1 MDLSREKLDSLEQ
14 LDSNEEYL
22 NSIAELALRPDVTRA
37 IFTIYWHLIP
47 DICARWIYST
57 PSTATTAT
65 AALSAFARFL
75 PYAGYLGSL
84 AEHLLPARLT
94 GANPSLLVDLAYQY
108 LSARSLLRV
117 EDVPALELQSLLLAS
132 YRLLQFDRRTYIK
145 LVSLPRLQQL
155 FHHPRRHIRYL
166 AIRVLC
172 LFIQAADGLVQEM
185 LAEHLGADDIIGPW
199 EDRDINYRFLP
210 LWEDRLAADMRARR
224 NGQHAGQIL
233 TQARNRSIG
242 RDDLSPWTGNVC
254 GVLLPR
260 LSPAT
265 SKNSPIVMTPT
276 TVGNLKAFARSL
288 SDSFAPV
295 LITGPAGSG
304 KSASVNHVAQ
314 ELGAAE
320 GMLTL
325 HLNTQTDAKALVG
338 LYTGGSEP
346 GKFVWRPGVLSV
358 AVQEGRWVFIE
369 DLDRAPADVL
379 ELLMPVLSDRKLE
392 ISNRGKTIH
401 AASTFRL
408 IATIRTS
415 AHDVGQGSLPPSLRT
430 GCHIWTRVHLNMP
443 ESVEYREIIA
453 SAFPRLQAFVPAM
466 MKVFESVTALGVN
479 QNLGMQHRSELER
492 PTTLRDLIRWCRRLD
507 HLLDRAVHRHG
518 SEPISESMEMDM
530 FAEAN
535 DTFAGHRSDPVIRD
549 TLMRVVGKEMRLSP
563 NELDYYSR
571 SYTPR
576 YEDTQNHLNIGRA
589 SLPRDSAGKV
599 ARRQKRSSDS
609 FVPTRQTLRTLEQLG
624 AAVQLSESVLLV
636 GETGTGKTAIVQH
649 LAGALG
655 HKLIVINMSQQSESG
670 DLIGSFKPINTKSLV
685 APLRE
690 DFDYLFISTFPNGKN
705 DRFLDSLKRCLRKE
719 KWSRVLAMWKEA
731 MRMADAALQRPVFK
745 AELDPKN
752 EAGPIPKRRK
762 LDQAAREELRLRWQK
777 FHEDLKVLEKQL
789 AQRSPSFAFKFM
801 EGSVVRAARNGDWLL
816 LDEINLATPDVLE
829 GLVDLFSADSN
840 HPRSI
845 LLSESGEAEKVQA
858 HPDFRIFGAMNPATD
873 IGKRDLP
880 NGIRSRFFELYVDGP
895 DKDYGDLVQ
904 VVAAWLGGLTDQDGR
919 MASDIAR
926 FYLATKELL
935 QENRL
940 ADNMNGRPHFSLR
953 TLTRTLTYVTEFSSA
968 FGIRRAMLEAFSL
981 SFLTHLDRESQQLL
995 SPLINEWVIGARR
1008 NPGALSMRNPRPPTD
1023 GRQYLQIEDYWMPK
1037 GAYAVEDQS
1046 SYIITSS
1053 VRQNLRNLIRAMST
1067 RRFPILIQGPTSSGK
1082 TSMVSYLAKIT
1093 GNKLVRINN
1102 HEHTDLQEYVGTYS
1116 SDTEGQLRFQ
1126 EGILVRAL
1134 RQGHWI
1140 VLDELNLAPTD
1151 ILEAL
1156 NRLLDDN
1163 RELMIPETQELVK
1176 PHPDFVLFATQNP
1189 AGLYGGRK
1197 YLSRAFRN
1205 RFIELYFGDIP
1216 ENELET
1222 IIRERTQIA
1231 PSYAE
1236 QIVRV
1241 YKELLLLRQSERLF
1255 EQRHSF
1261 VTLRDLFRWASR
1273 RADTRE
1279 QLALHG
1285 FMLVAERVRKPQ
1297 ERTEVKTLIER
1308 VFKMSIDEDNL
1319 YNESVIPH
1327 LEGCEPSLI
1336 WTKAMR
1342 RLLRL
1347 VHTAVCHDE
1356 PVLLIGETGCGKT
1369 SLCQALAAMR
1379 QKKVHIV
1386 NAQQNTE
1393 TGDIIGSQRPLR
1405 SRVAAESQ
1413 LSQDFSTVF
1422 SKHLD
1427 SMIPVDNDLDALR
1440 KAYGELNLEQMERIP
1455 SQLRQRIDL
1464 NRTKSKALFEWSDGA
1479 LVQAMKNGDH
1489 FLLDEISLADDSVLE
1504 RLNSVLE
1511 PERTILLAEKGA
1523 KDPVVHAKDG
1533 FQFFATMNP
1542 GGDFGK
1548 RELSPALRNRF
1559 TEIWVPPLSD
1569 EIDVLQIVQAR
1580 LAPSAANLSQAI
1592 VSFSRWFRENFDTT
1606 ANSFISV
1613 RHILAWVDFVNR
1625 CPYLDSLSAYSH
1637 GAALV
1642 FIDTLGANP
1651 ASLKCMTVHTVA
1663 DTIARCLDRL
1673 GRLTNH
1679 DISLIYHEEV
1689 NITLTSDSLQI
1700 GRFSITRKRVLPIS
1714 SEFKFHASTTK
1725 TNAMRILRAMQLP
1738 KPILLEG
1745 SPGVG
1750 KTSII
1755 AALADLLGTTLT
1767 RINLSEQTDLM
1778 DLFGTDVPTEGV
1790 QLGSFKW
1797 REGPFLQAMRKGEW
1811 VLLDEMNLASQS
1823 VLEGLNSC
1831 FDHRGE
1837 VFVSELNQSFTRH
1850 PDFRVFATQNP
1861 HLQGAGRKG
1870 LPASFVNRFS
1880 VVYADDYTEE
1890 DMKFICKEL
1899 HPRFPLPEMVSL
1911 LKYMR
1916 SLHDRVVVQH
1926 QFGSQGGPW
1935 DFNLR
1940 DMTRWLQL
1948 LTSRDLLLAAGTAA
1962 DFLPLIISQRF
1973 RSQADKDQARTL
1985 FGEYHGTLGC
1995 FGSHFQN
2002 LSSASFQVGL
2012 GLVTRDE
2019 QHQGSRA
2026 ELPGNLQ
2033 QHHPITQSIMICVQQ
2048 NWPCIL
2054 VGNAGSGKREL
2065 IRFLASVTGASLVE
2079 LAMHSGTDTMDF
2091 VGGYE
2096 QMDAQR
2102 QATILAE
2109 RVRAAAQREA
2119 QNVAVA
2125 NLPHELLILLEHI
2138 ETSSGVKEEM
2148 QVLHDDLTALY
2159 RRSPSAPL
2167 LGWIEEC
2174 EQLSQL
2180 SNNVQ
2185 AARFGW
2191 VDGPL
2196 VKAIEQGAWVI
2207 LRDAN
2212 LCSPSVLDRLNSLL
2226 EPNGSLIVNEHESTH
2241 GKPLAIK
2248 PHPNFRIFVTM
2259 DPRHGELSRAMR
2271 NRSVELYV
2279 MPTDDN
2285 QQSSSSTPPKTA
2297 DHDSKISHYRSLT
2310 DLCRMV
2316 STQHEYRLLLEAG
2329 LVRISFSDVD
2339 YLEAWGN
2346 EMLGG
2351 LLSGK
2356 DRQRALE
2363 GALRRI
2369 KRLRSTCNNFDALLS
2384 AYLRVGASHKDLPK
2398 GFIMAQAIDAIQNQP
2413 LLSLSDTEQTKRELT
2428 SLACLHDIVLEAF
2441 EMEHQFELA
2450 HVSLR
2455 AIRNPAS
2462 EPQAASRALWLPF
2475 LGDVY
2480 RETLQWAVQAHSRG
2494 PLDLSDLRYA
2504 RKLTVLWY
2512 QTLEK
2517 TFQPE
2522 RDLALSRAYL
2532 QVWSTISAGSAGDF
2546 ENHQCLTRTV
2556 SLGLQQVACSWQLE
2570 TGFGMERIWMIFRP
2584 PTPRTWQSFNA
2595 KLRLESL
2602 GSRFDSMMWKSRQ
2615 PLGDVIKFRES
2626 VGAASFRVLSNDGD
2640 WNDLVHVSKLYLSSF
2655 VSLTRY
2661 QQLEKA
2667 LEALEKLPD
2676 SPFGWKEAYFQDE
2689 FEALSQY
2696 YDILS
2701 VQNRWQHLK
2710 VPSEVASVAS
2720 FFGKRPSV
2728 SPWGGEKQ
2736 PSVELFSNLSPSSL
2750 FAKLVACTGLVG
2762 SDRKRYSALQGMLAH
2777 DILRKTEDAGDV
2789 PLRKLDL
2796 LRFETRSIGEH
2807 IGRGAS
2813 VFSVSLMKSFS
2824 GYLAHLLTA
2833 VFLANMEYCT
2843 EIQVERIRGFE
2854 RRCASGGWQL
2864 NLDGSRISTGHGEPS
2879 ERPRFQA
2886 VASQYLTPSLELI
2899 EDYLQNEP
2907 NKITLAKAWILFAIG
2922 SLILYV
2928 PNQPC
2933 DPSLRGSVQRSLH
2946 KRLERNINA
2955 RVRAAGLVENVLA
2968 GQTTNPKMQLLED
2981 ELRTMGD
2988 CPEDVQVHRPA
2999 TSELDALQVEFDTI
3013 LSAVV
3018 KPALAPSFLAAL
3030 TPAHGNSQQMVETL
3044 RSNVSQVARRLFTTF
3059 RAYDDMTAPIVGLLA
3074 SLDLGLVMASLSHPE
3089 LGDTARMTLPSRFHI
3104 PFIGEALQDT
3114 LPNRSEGVDPA
3125 SSMSLEA
3132 LVETLRAT
3140 SILTSMEGVHSL
3152 GPSLRSDL
3160 ISMFQA
3166 LYFQWKRQV
3175 ESEQKDAAAKTGL
3188 YRYRGDSDRRPD
3200 DALDDVK
3207 ELFPSGD
3214 DFDHSKE
3221 DIASEP
3227 GSLSSMTSTVAG
3239 LHSLIFSD
3247 KAAASDRIL
3256 EVLRTDRGG
3265 ENKPSPLLDTWPGTR
3280 TWAEGLL
3287 PSLMIKLDFLTQNLS
3302 STPVDLSKY
3311 DFYWDANLHESAKLM
3326 ELTRGIHARF
3336 SDLRDSWP
3344 EHATLLDVLLTCEE
3358 LSAFRHRDP
3367 IARSLTKAEKL
3378 YGYMHEWQRVASK
3391 EFSAGHLFTEL
3402 TTLLVSWRRL
3412 ELQTWARLFEIEEER
3427 CEKQAASW
3435 WFLAYEAVVAM
3446 PLSQIRE
3453 GSDLSKVA
3461 QSLSTAL
3468 ESFFSTATIG
3478 QFSTRVRLLRQLG
3491 EHIAIVSRDLKPM
3504 EVIRKALGNSI
3515 DYYADFAPQ
3524 IAAALSERK
3533 RPLEREIKEVI
3544 TLASWKDINITAL
3557 RESARRSHQKLCKV
3571 VRKYRAVL
3579 GEPATALISKGLPL
3593 IPFISPTSNDAIVTD
3608 SPIQQLGAAQAGLH
3622 TPAEWLGRLRPWM
3635 DSISNEDGKRK
3646 GGESTARLTNVV
3658 QLVDTFGFELSSSV
3672 KALQDETPHELTEE
3686 NRMTVNHLKTRKR
3699 KLFAETLRAL
3709 RQMGFQHNLG
3719 TDSLASQR
3727 SLAVILGRMESLQ
3740 DVAGKGHSAGNESY
3754 FHRFLDLVQKARQ
3767 ATHEPCQELT
3777 PAEVA
3782 RSVGYLEGLLA
3793 ALLSQRGV
3801 LANALHQLSSL
3812 SDTVKSMVS
3821 ASAARKSG
3829 LLLGNQHTLSWTRQL
3844 RQRMEWLP
3852 QTIDVGLRVLEAQN
3866 RLAMVD
3872 APDVTEHLTLWQRR
3886 VETVCGKWRSS
3897 TLLPKGVTT
3906 DVEQRL
3912 RFETEACLV
3921 DLCGSLDELGD
3932 RHPRFRYL
3940 FEHIVTMARPDEAL
3954 PDAQKGPTASDRCIR
3969 LQDLTDKM
3977 SALRDGLSSTLDEV
3991 GSMVQG
3997 RKLSRLDQSWLLG
4010 HGEKLSTCL
4019 HIFDIPTATSEARQ
4033 CLDGMIYVDGQ
4044 DLDLAAA
4051 CIAEAVPDIQQ
4062 YCDVYSE
4069 IVRSY
4074 SNFHQSACRL
4084 GYLLAN
4090 TCNQLLTQGF
4100 CTPSEP
4106 SDAQGGE
4113 GDKVEGGTGL
4123 GEGEGAQDISKDI
4136 KDDES
4141 LTDVAREPNLAQ
4153 GKEELKDEKDAV
4165 QMADDMEGEVGEDS
4179 GTEGD
4184 DKSGDDA
4191 SEEGSIDDKLD
4202 SVDDLD
4208 PNSTDEKVMDKKGD
4222 SATTEQSKEQSKGKE
4237 ATDDQL
4243 EAAKPDEVEETG
4255 EKDEAGSVENGA
4267 DEAEETSHG
4276 QPQQQDPFTNEDETL
4291 DLPEDMM
4298 LDGDKVASERGEDD
4312 DIGTIA
4318 SEAECGS
4325 IEGSNLGDVEAEDDP
4340 AASAT
4345 KHDNEEPEVSAE
4357 EEMLDGEKVQSPD
4370 QEEPPTATHEAPMH
4384 GVDDGVTNL
4393 ENTVSDDAGTGYDP
4407 EQKDAANKQAA
4418 LDDAQDANRTAARGD
4433 QAGKQS
4439 QEAMDD
4445 AEPKLQ
4451 AQGQPSSGQ
4460 ERQQPFHSPAETQ
4473 AFRKLGDALDRWQRR
4488 ARTIMEAS
4496 DTPNKT
4502 DEQRMP
4508 DGSNDEVEHLRDEED
4523 VSNAQALGAATEEQ
4537 ARAVGQSGIVEGM
4550 DEQPQEFLPDEE
4562 TTDASSIDDHMELD
4576 TPSTKGIDA
4585 DYGDEQGLPRAFIGE
4600 QRHGGHG
4607 QEEFDD
4613 DLEDV
4618 DVMTPEP
4625 DQSEALQVSG
4635 SAADAHARWARYENH
4650 TRDLSLVLT
4659 EQLRLILNPTVAS
4672 KFRGD
4677 YRTGKRLNI
4686 KRIIPYIAS
4695 GYKRDKIWMR
4705 RSVPNRRNYQIMLAV
4720 DDSKSMAEG
4729 GAGNLALET
4738 LVMVSRSLSMLEVG
4752 QISVVAFGQ
4761 DVKVAHSFEQPF
4773 HAGAGP
4779 GIFQHFSFQQTRTDV
4794 KALLS
4799 ESLPLFRSARLGSTP
4814 PSASSVAD
4822 PWQLM
4827 LIISDGICED
4837 HGSIG
4842 RLVRQAKE
4850 ERIMIVFIIVD
4861 DHNDRTAAAAA
4872 ATSTSTT
4879 AATDP
4884 AATNVSTIQN
4894 HPRKSILDMTQA
4906 VFETLNGDGTRAGR
4920 AIGTSSSAAAG
4931 GGTPSGIATGTAT
4944 GAMKVTMRRYL
4955 DTFPFPYYLVVG
4967 DVKALPGVLA
4977 TALRQWFREVVDTD

>member
-1 MDLSREKLDSLEQ
+1 M
-14 LDSNEEYL
+14 
-22 NSIAELALRPDVTRA
+22 PD
-37 IFTIYWHLIP
+37 P
-47 DICARWIYST
+47 
-57 PSTATTAT
+57 
-65 AALSAFARFL
+65 
-75 PYAGYLGSL
+75 
-84 AEHLLPARLT
+84 
-94 GANPSLLVDLAYQY
+94 
-108 LSARSLLRV
+108 
-117 EDVPALELQSLLLAS
+117 
-132 YRLLQFDRRTYIK
+132 
-145 LVSLPRLQQL
+145 
-155 FHHPRRHIRYL
+155 
-166 AIRVLC
+166 
-172 LFIQAADGLVQEM
+172 
-185 LAEHLGADDIIGPW
+185 
-199 EDRDINYRFLP
+199 
-210 LWEDRLAADMRARR
+210 
-224 NGQHAGQIL
+224 
-233 TQARNRSIG
+233 
-242 RDDLSPWTGNVC
+242 
-254 GVLLPR
+254 
-260 LSPAT
+260 
-265 SKNSPIVMTPT
+265 
-276 TVGNLKAFARSL
+276 
-288 SDSFAPV
+288 
-295 LITGPAGSG
+295 
-304 KSASVNHVAQ
+304 
-314 ELGAAE
+314 
-320 GMLTL
+320 
-325 HLNTQTDAKALVG
+325 
-338 LYTGGSEP
+338 
-346 GKFVWRPGVLSV
+346 
-358 AVQEGRWVFIE
+358 
-369 DLDRAPADVL
+369 
-379 ELLMPVLSDRKLE
+379 
-392 ISNRGKTIH
+392 
-401 AASTFRL
+401 
-408 IATIRTS
+408 
-415 AHDVGQGSLPPSLRT
+415 
-430 GCHIWTRVHLNMP
+430 
-443 ESVEYREIIA
+443 VEYREVIA
-453 SAFPRLQAFVPAM
+453 SAFPRLQAFVPAI
-466 MKVFESVTALGVN
+466 MKVFESVTTIGVN
-479 QNLGMQHRSELER
+479 QNLGMQQRSELER

-507 HLLDRAVHRHG
+507 HLLNRAAHRHG

-530 FAEAN
+530 FAEAI
-535 DTFAGHRSDPVIRD
+535 DAFAGHRSNPVIRNV
-549 TLMRVVGKEMRLSP
+549 LMRAIGREMRLSP

-576 YEDTQNHLNIGRA
+576 YEDAQNHLIVGRA
-589 SLPRDSAGKV
+589 CLPRDSTPGKM
-599 ARRQKRSSDS
+599 ARHRKRNSHH

-655 HKLIVINMSQQSESG
+655 HKLVIINMSQQSESG

-690 DFDYLFISTFPNGKN
+690 DFDYLFISTFPNAKN
-705 DRFLDSLKRCLRKE
+705 DRFLDSLNRCLRKE

-731 MRMADAALQRPVFK
+731 LRMADGTLQRPVSK
-745 AELDPKN
+745 ADLDPTN
-752 EAGPIPKRRK
+752 GAGPIPKRRK
-762 LDQAAREELRLRWQK
+762 LDKAVREELRLRWQK
-777 FHEDLKVLEKQL
+777 FHEGLKLLEKQL
-789 AQRSPSFAFKFM
+789 TQRSASFAFKFM

-829 GLVDLFSADSN
+829 GLVDLLSADSN
-840 HPRSI
+840 HSRSI

-895 DKDYGDLVQ
+895 EKDHGDLVQ
-904 VVAAWLGGLTDQDGR
+904 VVVAWLGDLTDQDGR

-981 SFLTHLDRESQQLL
+981 SFLTHLDGESQQLL
-995 SPLINEWVIGARR
+995 SPLINEWIIGARK
-1008 NPGALSMRNPRPPTD
+1008 NPGALAMRNPKEPTD
-1023 GRQYLQIEDYWMPK
+1023 GRQYLQIENYWVPK
-1037 GAYAVEDQS
+1037 GAYAVENQS
-1046 SYIITSS
+1046 SYIVTSS
-1053 VRQNLRNLIRAMST
+1053 VKQNLRNLIRAMST

-1082 TSMVSYLAKIT
+1082 TSMVSYLAKLT

-1134 RQGHWI
+1134 REGHWI

-1197 YLSRAFRN
+1197 HLSRAFRN
-1205 RFIELYFGDIP
+1205 RFIELYFGEIP

-1222 IIRERTQIA
+1222 IIRERTEIA

-1273 RADTRE
+1273 KADTRE

-1285 FMLVAERVRKPQ
+1285 FMLIAERVRKPQ
-1297 ERTEVKTLIER
+1297 ERTEVKRLIER
-1308 VFKMSIDEDNL
+1308 AFKMSIDEGNL
-1319 YNESVIPH
+1319 YDEFVIPH
-1327 LEGCEPSLI
+1327 LEGCEPGLI

-1379 QKKVHIV
+1379 QKKLHIV

-1427 SMIPVDNDLDALR
+1427 SMTPVDNDLDALR
-1440 KAYGELNLEQMERIP
+1440 KAYEGLNLEQMERIP
-1455 SQLRQRIDL
+1455 TQLRQRIDL

-1523 KDPVVHAKDG
+1523 KDPVVHASDG

-1569 EIDVLQIVQAR
+1569 EIDVLQIVEAR
-1580 LAPSAANLSQAI
+1580 LAPPAANLSQAI

-1606 ANSFISV
+1606 SKSSISV

-1625 CPYLDSLSAYSH
+1625 CSFLDPLSAYSH

-1651 ASLKCMTVHTVA
+1651 ASLKCMTVDTVA
-1663 DTIARCLDRL
+1663 DTTSRCLDRL
-1673 GRLTNH
+1673 GQLTNQ
-1679 DISLIYHEEV
+1679 DVSSTYHEQV
-1689 NITLTSDSLQI
+1689 DIILTSDSLQI
-1700 GRFSITRKRVLPIS
+1700 GRFSMTRKRILPIS
-1714 SEFKFHASTTK
+1714 SDFQFHASTTK
-1725 TNAMRILRAMQLP
+1725 KNAMRILRAMQLP

-1755 AALADLLGTTLT
+1755 AALADLLGSTLT

-1790 QLGSFKW
+1790 QLGNFKW

-1837 VFVSELNQSFTRH
+1837 VFVSELNQTFTRH
-1850 PDFRVFATQNP
+1850 TDFRVFATQNP

-1916 SLHDRVVVQH
+1916 SLHDRVVVRH
-1926 QFGSQGGPW
+1926 QFGSHGGPW

-1962 DFLPLIISQRF
+1962 DFLPLVIFQRF

-1985 FGEYHGTLGC
+1985 FEEYHGTIGRLRN
-1995 FGSHFQN
+1995 HFQN
-2002 LSSASFQVGL
+2002 LSSTSLQVGL
-2012 GLVTRDE
+2012 GLVTRDK

-2033 QHHPITQSIMICVQQ
+2033 QHHPIMQSIMICVQQ

-2079 LAMHSGTDTMDF
+2079 LAVHSGTDTMDF

-2096 QMDAQR
+2096 QMDVQR
-2102 QATILAE
+2102 QAAILAE
-2109 RVRAAAQREA
+2109 RVRAAAQWEA

-2125 NLPHELLILLEHI
+2125 NLPHELLTLLEHI

-2148 QVLHDDLTALY
+2148 QTLHDDLTAVH
-2159 RRSPSAPL
+2159 RQSPSAPL
-2167 LGWIEEC
+2167 WGWIEEC
-2174 EQLSQL
+2174 EQLLQL
-2180 SNNVQ
+2180 SDSVQ
-2185 AARFGW
+2185 PARFGW
-2191 VDGPL
+2191 IDGPL

-2285 QQSSSSTPPKTA
+2285 QQPISSTQPRAA

-2310 DLCRMV
+2310 DLCRLV
-2316 STQHEYRLLLEAG
+2316 SSQHECRLVLEAG
-2329 LVRISFSDVD
+2329 LLRISFSDVD
-2339 YLEAWGN
+2339 YLEVWGS

-2356 DRQRALE
+2356 EKQRALE

-2369 KRLRSTCNNFDALLS
+2369 KRLKSTCNNFDALLS
-2384 AYLRVGASHKDLPK
+2384 AYLRVGASQKDLPK
-2398 GFIMAQAIDAIQNQP
+2398 GFIMAQTIDAIQNQP
-2413 LLSLSDTEQTKRELT
+2413 LLSLPDTEQTRRELT
-2428 SLACLHDIVLEAF
+2428 SLACLHDIILEAF
-2441 EMEHQFELA
+2441 EMEHQHEVA
-2450 HVSLR
+2450 HVPLR
-2455 AIRNPAS
+2455 AIRSPAS
-2462 EPQAASRALWLPF
+2462 EPQVASRGLWLPF
-2475 LGDVY
+2475 LGDLY
-2480 RETLQWAVQAHSRG
+2480 RETLQWAVQAHNHG
-2494 PLDLSDLRYA
+2494 PPDLDAVSYA

-2517 TFQPE
+2517 ASQPE
-2522 RDLALSRAYL
+2522 RDIALSRAYL
-2532 QVWSTISAGSAGDF
+2532 QVWSSISAASVGDLKS
-2546 ENHQCLTRTV
+2546 QQRLPRTV
-2556 SLGLQQVACSWQLE
+2556 SLGLQDVASSWQLE
-2570 TGFGMERIWMIFRP
+2570 TGFGMEKIWMVFRP
-2584 PTPRTWQSFNA
+2584 RTPRTWQSFNA
-2595 KLRLESL
+2595 KLRLEAL
-2602 GSRFDSMMWKSRQ
+2602 GSRFDSVMWKSQQ
-2615 PLGDVIKFRES
+2615 PLDDVINFRES
-2626 VGAASFRVLSNDGD
+2626 VAAASSTVLSNDGD
-2640 WNDLVHVSKLYLSSF
+2640 WKDPVHVREPYLCSF

-2661 QQLEKA
+2661 QQLEEA

-2696 YDILS
+2696 HDILCLQS
-2701 VQNRWQHLK
+2701 RWQHLK
-2710 VPSEVASVAS
+2710 IPSALASAAS

-2736 PSVELFSNLSPSSL
+2736 PSAELFSNLPPASL
-2750 FAKLVACTGLVG
+2750 VARLVACTGLVG
-2762 SDRKRYSALQGMLAH
+2762 DDRKRHSALQGTLAYG
-2777 DILRKTEDAGDV
+2777 ILRKIDNAGDV

-2807 IGRGAS
+2807 IGRSAS
-2813 VFSVSLMKSFS
+2813 IFSVSLMNSFS
-2824 GYLAHLLTA
+2824 ECLVRLLTA
-2833 VFLANMEYCT
+2833 VFLANKEYCT
-2843 EIQVERIRGFE
+2843 ELQVERIRGLE
-2854 RRCASGGWQL
+2854 GRCASGDYQF
-2864 NLDGSRISTGHGEPS
+2864 NLDGSRIPTGYGELS
-2879 ERPRFQA
+2879 ERQRFQA
-2886 VASQYLTPSLELI
+2886 VASHYLTPSLELV

-2907 NKITLAKAWILFAIG
+2907 NNITLAKAWILFAIG
-2922 SLILYV
+2922 SLTLYV

-2933 DPSLRGSVQRSLH
+2933 DPSLRGSVQRSFH
-2946 KRLERNINA
+2946 KRLGHNINA
-2955 RVRAAGLVENVLA
+2955 RMQAAGLVENVLT
-2968 GQTTNPKMQLLED
+2968 GQTTNPKMRLLED

-2988 CPEDVQVHRPA
+2988 CPEHVQVYRPA
-2999 TSELDALQVEFDTI
+2999 TSELDALQIEFSTI

-3018 KPALAPSFLAAL
+3018 GPVSASSFLAAL
-3030 TPAHGNSQQMVETL
+3030 APAHENSQQMVETL
-3044 RSNVSQVARRLFTTF
+3044 RFNLYQVVRRLSSKF
-3059 RAYDDMTAPIVGLLA
+3059 RAYEDITAPIVGFLA
-3074 SLDLGLVMASLSHPE
+3074 SLDLGLVMVSSSNTE
-3089 LGDTARMTLPSRFHI
+3089 LGGTAQMTSPSRFHI
-3104 PFIGEALQDT
+3104 PFIGKALENT
-3114 LPNRSEGVDPA
+3114 LRRNPEGFDPV
-3125 SSMSLEA
+3125 SSMSTEALLEA
-3132 LVETLRAT
+3132 LSAT
-3140 SILTSMEGVHSL
+3140 SILTSIEGVHSL
-3152 GPSLRSDL
+3152 GQSLRSDL
-3160 ISMFQA
+3160 TSMFQA

-3175 ESEQKDAAAKTGL
+3175 ESEQRDAAARTGL
-3188 YRYRGDSDRRPD
+3188 YRYRGDSDKHSD

-3214 DFDHSKE
+3214 DFEHSK
-3221 DIASEP
+3221 DDVASEP
-3227 GSLSSMTSTVAG
+3227 GDLSSMTSTVARI
-3239 LHSLIFSD
+3239 HSFIFSD
-3247 KAAASDRIL
+3247 KAAVSDRIL
-3256 EVLRTDRGG
+3256 DVLRTDRAG
-3265 ENKPSPLLDTWPGTR
+3265 ESKPSPPHGIWPGTR

-3287 PSLMIKLDFLTQNLS
+3287 PSLMIKLDCLTQNLS
-3302 STPVDLSKY
+3302 SIPVNLSKY
-3311 DFYWDANLHESAKLM
+3311 DFYWDANIHESEKLM

-3336 SDLRDSWP
+3336 SDLRDLWP
-3344 EHATLLDVLLTCEE
+3344 EHATLFDVLLTCEE

-3378 YGYMHEWQRVASK
+3378 YGYMHEWQRIASK

-3402 TTLLVSWRRL
+3402 TSLLVSWRRL
-3412 ELQTWARLFEIEEER
+3412 ELQTWARLFEIEEEK
-3427 CEKQAASW
+3427 CEKQATSW

-3453 GSDLSKVA
+3453 GSDLNQIA
-3461 QSLSTAL
+3461 QSLSTVL
-3468 ESFFSTATIG
+3468 ESFFLTATIG
-3478 QFSTRVRLLRQLG
+3478 QFSIRVRLLRQLK
-3491 EHIAIVSRDLKPM
+3491 EHTAVISRDLKPM
-3504 EVIRKALGNSI
+3504 EVICKAVGNSI
-3515 DYYADFAPQ
+3515 DYYADFAPL
-3524 IAAALSERK
+3524 IAVGLSERR

-3544 TLASWKDINITAL
+3544 TLASWKDTNITAL
-3557 RESARRSHQKLCKV
+3557 KESARRSHQKLCKV

-3579 GEPATALISKGLPL
+3579 EEPATALISKGLPL
-3593 IPFISPTSNDAIVTD
+3593 IPSISPTSNDAINTNTH
-3608 SPIQQLGAAQAGLH
+3608 IQQPDAAQASPQ
-3622 TPAEWLGRLRPWM
+3622 TPAEWLGKLRLWM
-3635 DSISNEDGKRK
+3635 DSISDREGKRK
-3646 GGESTARLTNVV
+3646 GGEPTTRLTNVV
-3658 QLVDTFGFELSSSV
+3658 QLVDTFGFELSSSA

-3699 KLFAETLRAL
+3699 KLFADTLRAL

-3727 SLAVILGRMESLQ
+3727 SLAVILGKMEPLQ
-3740 DVAGKGHSAGNESY
+3740 DVALTGQSAATESH
-3754 FHRFLDLVQKARQ
+3754 FHRFLNLVQKARQ

-3793 ALLSQRGV
+3793 ALLSQRAV
-3801 LANALHQLSSL
+3801 LASALHQLTSL
-3812 SDTVKSMVS
+3812 RDTVKSVVS
-3821 ASAARKSG
+3821 TSAARQSG
-3829 LLLGNQHTLSWTRQL
+3829 LLLGDQNTLSRIRQL
-3844 RQRMEWLP
+3844 RQRIEWLP
-3852 QTIDVGLRVLEAQN
+3852 QTIGVGLRVLEAQN
-3866 RLAMVD
+3866 RLATVD

-3886 VETVCGKWRSS
+3886 IETLRERWRSS
-3897 TLLPKGVTT
+3897 TLLPKGLTT
-3906 DVEQRL
+3906 GVEQQL
-3912 RFETEACLV
+3912 GFETEACLA
-3921 DLCGSLDELGD
+3921 DLCSSLHELRD
-3932 RHPRFRYL
+3932 RHPRFGYL
-3940 FEHIVTMARPDEAL
+3940 FEHIVTMAQPAEAF
-3954 PDAQKGPTASDRCIR
+3954 PGAQEEGPTDMGRCIR
-3969 LQDLTDKM
+3969 FQDLTDRM
-3977 SALRDGLSSTLDEV
+3977 SALRDGLTSTLDEV

-3997 RKLSRLDQSWLLG
+3997 RKLSRLDPSWLLG
-4010 HGEKLSTCL
+4010 HGERLSTCL
-4019 HIFDIPTATSEARQ
+4019 HTFDIPTVTFEAQQ
-4033 CLDGMIYVDGQ
+4033 CLDALRYVDGQ
-4044 DLDLAAA
+4044 DLDPAAA
-4051 CIAEAVPDIQQ
+4051 CIVEAVPDIRH

-4069 IVRSY
+4069 IARSY
-4074 SNFHQSACRL
+4074 SEFHRSACRL

-4090 TCNQLLTQGF
+4090 ACNRLLTQGF

-4106 SDAQGGE
+4106 SGGQGGE
-4113 GDKVEGGTGL
+4113 GDKVETGTGL

-4136 KDDES
+4136 RDDES
-4141 LTDVAREPNLAQ
+4141 LTDVAQEPNLAQ
-4153 GKEELKDEKDAV
+4153 EKEELEDEKDAV
-4165 QMADDMEGEVGEDS
+4165 QMADEMEGEVGEDS
-4179 GTEGD
+4179 GTED
-4184 DKSGDDA
+4184 EDNSGDDT

-4208 PNSTDEKVMDKKGD
+4208 PNSKDEKVMDKKGD
-4222 SATTEQSKEQSKGKE
+4222 SAATEQSKEESKGKE
-4237 ATDDQL
+4237 ETDDQL
-4243 EAAKPDEVEETG
+4243 EAAKPDEVEKTAE
-4255 EKDEAGSVENGA
+4255 EDEAGSVDNGA
-4267 DEAEETSHG
+4267 DEAEETSHD
-4276 QPQQQDPFTNEDETL
+4276 QPQQQDPFVNEDEML

-4298 LDGDKVASERGEDD
+4298 LDGDKVASEEGEGDPDD
-4312 DIGTIA
+4312 LESLA
-4318 SEAECGS
+4318 SAAES
-4325 IEGSNLGDVEAEDDP
+4325 DPMEEGSNLGDGEAEDDP

-4345 KHDNEEPEVSAE
+4345 RHGHEEPEASVE
-4357 EEMLDGEKVQSPD
+4357 EEMSDSEKLQSPD
-4370 QEEPPTATHEAPMH
+4370 QEEPPIATEEAPMH
-4384 GVDDGVTNL
+4384 GVDDGTAKL

-4407 EQKDAANKQAA
+4407 EQKDAASKQTA
-4418 LDDAQDANRTAARGD
+4418 LDDDQDANGTAAKGD
-4433 QAGKQS
+4433 QTGKQS

-4445 AEPKLQ
+4445 TEPKLQ
-4451 AQGQPSSGQ
+4451 AQGQPSGGQ
-4460 ERQQPFHSPAETQ
+4460 EQQQPFQNPAETQ
-4473 AFRKLGDALDRWQRR
+4473 AFRKLGDALESWQRR
-4488 ARTIMEAS
+4488 SRAIMEAS
-4496 DTPNKT
+4496 ETPSKAE
-4502 DEQRMP
+4502 EQPMP
-4508 DGSNDEVEHLRDEED
+4508 DGSNDEVEHLRDEDD

-4537 ARAVGQSGIVEGM
+4537 AQAAGQSGIVEGM
-4550 DEQPQEFLPDEE
+4550 DEQAQDFLQDEE
-4562 TTDASSIDDHMELD
+4562 TADASSVDDFMELD
-4576 TPSTKGIDA
+4576 APSAKETDA
-4585 DYGDEQGLPRAFIGE
+4585 DHRDEQGLPRAFIGE
-4600 QRHGGHG
+4600 QRQDGGLGH
-4607 QEEFDD
+4607 EKFKDD
-4613 DLEDV
+4613 PEDV
-4618 DVMTPEP
+4618 DVVMAEP
-4625 DQSEALQVSG
+4625 DQPKALQVSG
-4635 SAADAHARWARYENH
+4635 SAADAHARWTRYENR

-4705 RSVPNRRNYQIMLAV
+4705 RSVPNRRDYQIMLAV

-4761 DVKVAHSFEQPF
+4761 DVKVAHSFDQPF

-4794 KALLS
+4794 KALLF
-4799 ESLPLFRSARLGSTP
+4799 ESLPLFRSARLGS
-4814 PSASSVAD
+4814 SSSSTGNVAAD

-4837 HGSIG
+4837 HASVR

-4850 ERIMIVFIIVD
+4850 ERIMIVFIIMD
-4861 DHNDRTAAAAA
+4861 DHNDRSSAVSASA
-4872 ATSTSTT
+4872 S
-4879 AATDP
+4879 ATDP
-4884 AATNVSTIQN
+4884 AATNVSTGQS

-4906 VFETLNGDGTRAGR
+4906 VFETDTGDGTRAGR
-4920 AIGTSSSAAAG
+4920 ATGASSSSSFSSAAAAG
-4931 GGTPSGIATGTAT
+4931 GGNPGGTKTGTGT
-4944 GAMKVTMRRYL
+4944 MKVTMRRYL

-4977 TALRQWFREVVDTD
+4977 TALRQWFREVVDAE